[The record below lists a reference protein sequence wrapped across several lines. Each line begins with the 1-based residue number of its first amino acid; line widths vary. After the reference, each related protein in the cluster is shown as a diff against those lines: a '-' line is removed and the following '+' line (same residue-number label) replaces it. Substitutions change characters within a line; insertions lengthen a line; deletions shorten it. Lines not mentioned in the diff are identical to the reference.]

1 LSLSQCRKM
10 VLVISLTQVVWTL
23 KHSDLMPNLRPG
35 AKLTRFQSK
44 MFWFDLIEINYSW
57 FPRTPNQVT
66 LCASTGG
73 KLVCFSSAKGYV
85 CLSFLLLLLTFR
97 NLLRVWG
104 PTTKNLDMLTSW
116 HCLHSLACQCHKHN
130 KASYVFVVKVW
141 TSKHLNTTYELNM
154 TLLSKYSYYNFILTP
169 LILILFYCWRVD
181 EQNINL

>member
-1 LSLSQCRKM
+1 VPWCCCCCQSKRLFKSKMSFFCWYLLVLICFIVLSLSQCRKM

-97 NLLRVWG
+97 ILLRVWG
-104 PTTKNLDMLTSW
+104 PTTKNLDMLTSQ
-116 HCLHSLACQCHKHN
+116 HCLHWLTCRCH
-130 KASYVFVVKVW
+130 
-141 TSKHLNTTYELNM
+141 
-154 TLLSKYSYYNFILTP
+154 
-169 LILILFYCWRVD
+169 
-181 EQNINL
+181 